1 MRLDN
6 SREIVNFRNGCIE
19 DLRDTLVQNYNVY
32 IQEDELE
39 DFINEIGDI
48 CYWIQSCNKA
58 LHNKQNKI
66 EIEEEE
72 DFISLYE

>member
-6 SREIVNFRNGCIE
+6 GREIVNFRNGCIE
-19 DLRDTLVQNYNVY
+19 DLKSTLVQNYNVH

-48 CYWIQSCNKA
+48 CYWIHCCNKA
-58 LHNKQNKI
+58 LHNKQNQV